1 MKTLPNIKEIVKNN
15 TVYFSHYRASHLY
28 YKIDVDG
35 KVYMF
40 TVPIE
45 DIGDATFE
53 AKDKAIMFM
62 RYIKK
67 ALTEGSFVY
76 VKDVE

>member
-1 MKTLPNIKEIVKNN
+1 MENLNIKEIVKGNQ
-15 TVYFSHYRASHLY
+15 VYFSHYRESHLY
-28 YKIDVDG
+28 YKVDVKG

-53 AKDKAIMFM
+53 ARDKAMLFM

-67 ALTEGSFVY
+67 ALDDDTFVY